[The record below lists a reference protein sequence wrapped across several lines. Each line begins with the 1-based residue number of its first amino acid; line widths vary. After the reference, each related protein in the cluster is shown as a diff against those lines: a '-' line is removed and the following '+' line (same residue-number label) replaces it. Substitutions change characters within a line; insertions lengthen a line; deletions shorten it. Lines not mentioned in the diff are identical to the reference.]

1 MNNIGSSLVK
11 IGVGAFALTPVL
23 VWYRYY
29 QQGKQFALRDTLQK
43 ADAIVVLAGT
53 RGNMSYLKGK
63 IETAVELY
71 KQGWAPYIICSG
83 RFSEKVTDTPQ
94 LIPFKELQMAADCG
108 RIQQKDVAPAATTW
122 DEGIGAN
129 YMRDEAIRHGVP
141 AQCIL
146 VDHDSLHTHENAQNV
161 AGILE
166 QNNMQ
171 SIILVTSPFHQLRTN
186 LTFAKVLQP
195 LGIKIINYYAN
206 TGEWERRTWFFDE
219 EKRKLVQSELERI
232 TKYREIG
239 HLI

>member
-11 IGVGAFALTPVL
+11 IGVGALALTPVL
-23 VWYRYY
+23 LWYRYY

-71 KQGWAPYIICSG
+71 KQGWAPCIICSG
-83 RFSEKVTDTPQ
+83 RFSVKVTDTPQ
-94 LIPFKELQMAADCG
+94 LIPLEEIQLAAAQG
-108 RIQQKDVAPAATTW
+108 RIQTEDIVPAAATW

-129 YMRDEAIRHGVP
+129 YMRDELLRHGVP
-141 AQCIL
+141 AKCIL